1 MGRNKLPAF
10 KPVKR
15 LQRDKR
21 YSNAQQLSPDD
32 SVSQYDG
39 EREQYAQQDGVVHP
53 NHYTPEQLGQEHQYA
68 AQHDGT
74 RDQYPGQDSQRGQRV
89 PGHAPIAERKPMPE
103 HSGHM
108 HGQTMSKLRKWLL
121 IISMLLL
128 LISIVFII
136 LVSPSQLSRQ
146 YVPANLFH
154 RSSSPKP
161 SPPSSQRPTS

>member
-39 EREQYAQQDGVVHP
+39 EREQYAPQDGVVHP
-53 NHYTPEQLGQEHQYA
+53 NHYSPEQLGRQDQYA
-68 AQHDGT
+68 PHHDGT
-74 RDQYPGQDSQRGQRV
+74 RNQYPGQDSQHGQRIA
-89 PGHAPIAERKPMPE
+89 GHAPIAAREAKLE
-103 HSGHM
+103 HRGHM

-128 LISIVFII
+128 LISIVFTI
-136 LVSPSQLSRQ
+136 LVSPSQSITR
-146 YVPANLFH
+146 
-154 RSSSPKP
+154 
-161 SPPSSQRPTS
+161 